1 MAKENKDKIE
11 KLEAAIGRWFLE
23 NEKLTSKRNALLQ
36 QLNAAANELEKL
48 KQEK

>member
-1 MAKENKDKIE
+1 METKDKIE
-11 KLEAAIGRWFLE
+11 KLEAAIGRMFLE
-23 NEKLTSKRNALLQ
+23 LEKLNSRRNELAQ